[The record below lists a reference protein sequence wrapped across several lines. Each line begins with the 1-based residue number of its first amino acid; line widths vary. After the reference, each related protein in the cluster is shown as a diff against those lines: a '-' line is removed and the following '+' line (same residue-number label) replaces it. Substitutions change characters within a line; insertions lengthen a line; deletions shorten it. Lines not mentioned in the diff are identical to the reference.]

1 MASGRDPGS
10 QEDRIEPGVEPFRPM
25 AEAYSGRSPG
35 LRRGAYLNIFGAV
48 NFLAM
53 AVFGLYHLFGPEWE
67 AQPVLG
73 VIELAFGAMTAALL
87 LYLRLTKNLRIA
99 VNLGL
104 MLTLSLLAV
113 LLFSG
118 GVAGTG
124 LFWWFCMPAAAFYL
138 KGSRMGWAW
147 VGASMV
153 LLVAAFA
160 ASEAGLTWFPYPTPV
175 LRQALASYVVVSLLI
190 YAFEVLRGGY
200 EQILLRKGQEISAGA
215 RRLAEEAEARR
226 MALLDLERAREEAER
241 ANRAKSEF
249 LSRMSHEL
257 RTPLNSILGFSEL
270 LLTDK
275 REPPTG
281 AQREALETIRGSGR
295 HLLGLITEILDL
307 ARVESG
313 RLETAREPLDPAPV
327 LAECMRALEPAARE
341 RAVSLLEPPREE
353 APPWVLGDRGR
364 VRQILLNLL
373 SNAVKYNREAGQVR
387 VSLGR
392 EGDRVAL
399 SVADTGAGMS
409 AEEVQRVFEPFER
422 LSADRQGIPGTGIG
436 LSLSRRLARL
446 MGGDIRVESTP
457 GVGSRFTL
465 LLPAAPR
472 NDSGGAGDAGEPA
485 SAPSEAGPERTVRTV
500 LYVED
505 DPANLALVRRVLERR
520 PGLRLAAAGSV
531 REGMA
536 ALKRERPSLLL
547 LDLHLPD
554 GNGLEILDAL
564 DGGGDLGPSPPV
576 VVVSASAMPDE
587 VARVLQRGVSAYLT
601 KPLDIGRFLDAVDAA
616 LGGEP
621 PGTKGEGSP

>member
-1 MASGRDPGS
+1 MASGREAGS
-10 QEDRIEPGVEPFRPM
+10 QEDRIEPGIEPIRPM

-35 LRRGAYLNIFGAV
+35 LRRGAYLNIFGVV

-53 AVFGLYHLFGPEWE
+53 VVFGLYHLFGPEWE

-73 VIELAFGAMTAALL
+73 LIELAFGGMTAALL
-87 LYLRLTKNLRIA
+87 LYLRLKKNLRIS

-104 MLTLSLLAV
+104 LLTLFLLAV

-153 LLVAAFA
+153 LLGAAFV

-175 LRQALASYVVVSLLI
+175 LRQALASYIVVSLLI

-226 MALLDLERAREEAER
+226 TALLDLERAREEAER

-257 RTPLNSILGFSEL
+257 RTPLNSVLGFSEL

-313 RLETAREPLDPAPV
+313 RLETACEPLDPAPI
-327 LAECMRALEPAARE
+327 LAECVRALEPAARE
-341 RAVSLLEPPREE
+341 RSVSLLGPPRDG
-353 APPWVLGDRGR
+353 AAAWVLGDRVR
-364 VRQILLNLL
+364 LRQILLNLL

-387 VSLGR
+387 VEVGM
-392 EGDRVAL
+392 EGDRVAF
-399 SVADTGAGMS
+399 SVADTGAGMG
-409 AEEVQRVFEPFER
+409 AEDLSRVFEPFER

-465 LLPAAPR
+465 LLPAA
-472 NDSGGAGDAGEPA
+472 SGDAVGGTGEAGEAA
-485 SAPSEAGPERTVRTV
+485 SAPAEGQERAVRSV

-520 PGLRLAAAGSV
+520 PGLRLVSAGSV

-536 ALKRERPSLLL
+536 ALRREHPALLL

-564 DGGGDLGPSPPV
+564 DGGGDLRPSPPV
-576 VVVSASAMPDE
+576 VVVSASAMPEE
-587 VARVLQRGVSAYLT
+587 VARVLERGVSAYLT
-601 KPLDIGRFLDAVDAA
+601 KPLDIGRFLEALDAA
-616 LGGEP
+616 LEEAP
-621 PGTKGEGSP
+621 PGTRGEGS

>member
-1 MASGRDPGS
+1 MASGRDPGF
-10 QEDRIEPGVEPFRPM
+10 QEDRIEPGIGPFRPM

-35 LRRGAYLNIFGAV
+35 LRRGAYLNIFGTV

-53 AVFGLYHLFGPEWE
+53 VIFGLYHLFGPEWE
-67 AQPVLG
+67 VQPVLG
-73 VIELAFGAMTAALL
+73 LIELAFGGMTAALL
-87 LYLRLTKNLRIA
+87 LYLRLTKNLRISVDVA
-99 VNLGL
+99 LL
-104 MLTLSLLAV
+104 LTLSLMAV

-138 KGSRMGWAW
+138 KGSRMGWVW

-153 LLVAAFA
+153 LLGAAFA
-160 ASEAGLTWFPYPTPV
+160 VAEAGLTWFPYPTPV

-226 MALLDLERAREEAER
+226 MALVDLERAREEAER

-257 RTPLNSILGFSEL
+257 RTPLNSVLGFSEL

-275 REPPTG
+275 KEPPTE

-313 RLETAREPLDPAPV
+313 RLETACEPVDPAPI
-327 LAECMRALEPAARE
+327 LAECLRTLEPAARE
-341 RAVSLLEPPREE
+341 RSVSLLAPPRHG
-353 APPWVLGDRGR
+353 AAAFVLGDRGR
-364 VRQILLNLL
+364 IRQILLNLL

-387 VSLGR
+387 VALGR
-392 EGDRVAL
+392 EGDQVAL
-399 SVADTGAGMS
+399 SVTDTGAGMG
-409 AEEVQRVFEPFER
+409 AEDLSRVFEPFER

-465 LLPAAPR
+465 LLPAAPQ
-472 NDSGGAGDAGEPA
+472 DAAGGTGEAGEAATSPVEGSVMRDA
-485 SAPSEAGPERTVRTV
+485 RTV

-520 PGLRLAAAGSV
+520 PSLRLVSAGSV
-531 REGMA
+531 GEGMA
-536 ALKRERPSLLL
+536 ALRRERPALLL

-554 GNGLEILDAL
+554 GSGLEILDAL
-564 DGGGDLGPSPPV
+564 DGEGDLGPSPPV
-576 VVVSASAMPDE
+576 VVVSASAMPEE

-601 KPLDIGRFLDAVDAA
+601 KPLDIGRFLETLDRT
-616 LGGEP
+616 LGEAP
-621 PGTKGEGSP
+621 SETKGEGLP